1 METCR
6 HRGRSQFSENSPG
19 LLTTTSKIPMIT
31 PVDRNSAKIVKVDTV
46 VVHKIRRSRSLVLKR
61 YRTSLESSCQRY
73 HTSPL
78 MSNKK
83 VYEFELDHFKI
94 QDRSTPIDDNDL
106 GGLYAKNLDIQRKYV
121 RCILINT
128 VYYLR
133 GRYINL
139 RLTCFSNRKYQFYV

>member
-6 HRGRSQFSENSPG
+6 HRGRSQFSEKSSG
-19 LLTTTSKIPMIT
+19 LLATTSKMPMIT
-31 PVDRNSAKIVKVDTV
+31 PVDRNSSKIVKMDTV

-61 YRTSLESSCQRY
+61 YRTSLESSCQSY

-94 QDRSTPIDDNDL
+94 QDSSTPIDDNYL
-106 GGLYAKNLDIQRKYV
+106 GGSYAKNLAIQRKYV
-121 RCILINT
+121 RCILSQGKRLNE
-128 VYYLR
+128 
-133 GRYINL
+133 INL